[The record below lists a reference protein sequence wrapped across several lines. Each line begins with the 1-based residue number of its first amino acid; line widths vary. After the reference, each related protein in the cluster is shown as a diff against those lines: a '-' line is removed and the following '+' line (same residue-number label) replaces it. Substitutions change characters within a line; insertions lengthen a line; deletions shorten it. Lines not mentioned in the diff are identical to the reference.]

1 MEKQSFTSSVIP
13 SKYDQ
18 DYNLFIIS
26 ALYSSLRKLKNWS
39 NLGLFIFS
47 LLILPSF
54 LNVFSPENNWS
65 GSLKAQIPNAVFD
78 ANDAHKGILIPR
90 VSLLSTTDTVTVPS
104 PNISLL
110 LYNTSI
116 VGVSPNNLTTGF
128 YFWNGAKW
136 QSMSVANSF
145 VQTFVEF
152 YALMPSNNVATIA
165 AGSSVGFPQ
174 NGSTSGHITRSSTTP
189 ISKFIIPDIG
199 TYDITWQVSIAEPG
213 QLVLMVN
220 GIEDART
227 VVGRATGTS
236 QIIGNTLL
244 TTSALNTIVSV
255 NNPSGNPIALT
266 VSPISGGTHAV
277 SASIIIKRLQ

>member
-1 MEKQSFTSSVIP
+1 MEKQTITSLVIP

-18 DYNLFIIS
+18 DCNLFIINTLQFAPS
-26 ALYSSLRKLKNWS
+26 KLKNWS
-39 NLGLFIFS
+39 FMGLFIFS
-47 LLILPSF
+47 LLYLPSF
-54 LNVFSPENNWS
+54 LNILSPNNNWS
-65 GSLKAQIPNAVFD
+65 GSVNAQIPNAVFD
-78 ANDAHKGILIPR
+78 ANDDHKGILIPR
-90 VSLLSTTDTVTVPS
+90 VSLLSTTDIVTVPL
-104 PNISLL
+104 PGISLL
-110 LYNTSI
+110 LYNTST
-116 VGVSPNNLTTGF
+116 VGVAPNNLTTGF
-128 YFWNGAKW
+128 YFWNGLKW
-136 QSMSVANSF
+136 QPLGGANSF
-145 VQTFVEF
+145 SQTFVEY

-174 NGSTSGHITRSSTTP
+174 NGPTSGHIIRSTTTP
-189 ISKFIIPDIG
+189 TSNFVLPEIG
-199 TYDITWQVSIAEPG
+199 TYSITWQVSIAEPG

-220 GIEDART
+220 GVEDART

-244 TTSALNTIVSV
+244 TTSSLNTTVSI